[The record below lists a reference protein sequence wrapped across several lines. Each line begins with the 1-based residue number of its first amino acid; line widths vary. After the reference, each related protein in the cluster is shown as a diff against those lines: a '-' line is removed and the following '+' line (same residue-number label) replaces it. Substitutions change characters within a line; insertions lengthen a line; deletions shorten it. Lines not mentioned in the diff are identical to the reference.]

1 MTSRIN
7 LFDGFP
13 YPYGWGCDRSDPPKP
28 DMSEPLKLVG
38 ILGELGLDLLTTSTG
53 TPYYNP
59 WLVRPFDRIVP
70 GNIEA
75 PEHPL
80 EGVARLFS
88 LTGEIQRTFP
98 DLPVAG
104 SGYTWLRQYGIFA
117 AAANIEKKAATIAGF
132 GRTAFAYPDLP
143 RDVMEKGAVDP
154 GKVCVSCSLCS
165 EVMSQGGS
173 TGCYAKDR
181 EVYGPMLKE
190 HRASRRSN

>member
-1 MTSRIN
+1 
-7 LFDGFP
+7 
-13 YPYGWGCDRSDPPKP
+13 
-28 DMSEPLKLVG
+28 
-38 ILGELGLDLLTTSTG
+38 
-53 TPYYNP
+53 
-59 WLVRPFDRIVP
+59 
-70 GNIEA
+70 
-75 PEHPL
+75 
-80 EGVARLFS
+80 
-88 LTGEIQRTFP
+88 
-98 DLPVAG
+98 VAG

-143 RDVMEKGAVDP
+143 RDVMEKGAGDP